1 MKSNL
6 IPTKSCYVICLK
18 YDDSLTLIHSRSFS
32 CFSTPVSSVVV
43 GLHFLVVL
51 GGLVTLTL
59 LIAFLHVSTFGG
71 GSSLSWL
78 LIRGSG
84 VFSLSK
90 GMLVSRAHAEP
101 VSVESNDPG
110 RDEQIPEQE
119 GLPGGES
126 VSESWGSEVD
136 FFGLVP

>member
-32 CFSTPVSSVVV
+32 CFSTPVSSVF

-51 GGLVTLTL
+51 GGLLTLSL

-84 VFSLSK
+84 GVFSWSK